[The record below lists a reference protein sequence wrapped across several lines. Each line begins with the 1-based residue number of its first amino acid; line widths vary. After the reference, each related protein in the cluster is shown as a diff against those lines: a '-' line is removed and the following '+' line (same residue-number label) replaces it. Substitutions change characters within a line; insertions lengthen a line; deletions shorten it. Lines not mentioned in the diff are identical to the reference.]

1 MRPDAQPRHR
11 LDTYKR
17 QPHLALNLFLLKIG
31 THPKIKQIFHASHL
45 CPLSSQT
52 TLSSFLQ
59 RVFSATSLK
68 QSYWSTLPTQISDC
82 LNFTLDIEL
91 LLFLYFLVN
100 FAGKVLDYSRPNL
113 ATELLRLCCRPF
125 VSIRSMLAARA
136 HSTRRASRAPPPR
149 MPPNAEVSR
158 GKLRQEFALQCLSMA
173 HLHAA
178 ICFILLF
185 TSRCINCDK
194 YSVVVEI
201 QVS

>member
-52 TLSSFLQ
+52 RLSSFLQ

-82 LNFTLDIEL
+82 LNLTLDIEL

-113 ATELLRLCCRPF
+113 ATELLRLQLLQTFCIYLFYARG
-125 VSIRSMLAARA
+125 ARA
-136 HSTRRASRAPPPR
+136 FHAPRVPRTPAAHAS
-149 MPPNAEVSR
+149 E
-158 GKLRQEFALQCLSMA
+158 C
-173 HLHAA
+173 
-178 ICFILLF
+178 
-185 TSRCINCDK
+185 
-194 YSVVVEI
+194 
-201 QVS
+201 